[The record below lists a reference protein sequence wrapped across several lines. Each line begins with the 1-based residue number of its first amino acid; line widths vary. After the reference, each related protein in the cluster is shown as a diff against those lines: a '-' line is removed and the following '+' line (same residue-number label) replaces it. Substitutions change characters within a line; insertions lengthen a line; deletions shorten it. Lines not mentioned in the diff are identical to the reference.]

1 MNDQA
6 PVATH
11 VFPPGQSPL
20 ERLPDEIKLRI
31 GCCLKESPP
40 VQVDARGGDLWIA
53 YSNNAI
59 PQQYWTETNA
69 MSENLEYRED
79 YDPMLA
85 LASTST
91 RLCNVFFNE
100 YSKKYGLQDTLCRS
114 IDKGYVNLVHRAV
127 EEGADM
133 NQMGTK
139 PEYRRTPPLRLAVN
153 AAQLP
158 VILYLLRRGVE
169 KADELVMDILRDPH
183 YQRLADQISDQELAV
198 YINNNCRCTFLP
210 MVLAAALGGYAS
222 KPTSCLPLEAQKALT
237 PTGRHLWFIL
247 RTCMKCQW
255 GCDCGAE
262 EDGECP
268 MRLISLLQRY
278 GAKWMACEA
287 VESAL
292 PAEDLFMVIRY
303 RYPGS
308 HSFSNYHYNTVG
320 MLQTGHDTYPDT
332 PRRGAADFARFQP
345 TTPRTDTEHSDPSL
359 VKPSVAGAMDP
370 SLLRNKAYQ
379 RDHCLPFIT
388 AILEHGVFAEEGDLA
403 HAMNLASNPA
413 SAAMSIPIVRVLLKY
428 GTKANEPG
436 AMETAMRLACMETTK
451 DAAVVFVSLLL
462 EYGASPSA
470 RELQDEIQ
478 GAAEKWWIQAAWKS
492 SGVFHQILRLL
503 EEHGLDSHI
512 AGGILAVLGL
522 YHSPLTEGDDVQ
534 DDM

>member
-31 GCCLKESPP
+31 GCCLKDSPP
-40 VQVDARGGDLWIA
+40 VQVDARDGNIWIA
-53 YSNNAI
+53 YNNNAV
-59 PQQYWTETNA
+59 PQQSWTETDV
-69 MSENLEYRED
+69 MSEDLDHRED
-79 YDPMLA
+79 YDSILA

-100 YSKKYGLQDTLCRS
+100 YSKKHGLQNTLCRS
-114 IDKGYVNLVHRAV
+114 IDKGYINLVHRAV

-139 PEYRRTPPLRLAVN
+139 LEYRRTPLRLAVEV
-153 AAQLP
+153 AQLP
-158 VILYLLRRGVE
+158 VVLYLLRRGVD
-169 KADELVMDILRDPH
+169 KADELVMGILRDPL
-183 YQRLADQISDQELAV
+183 YQRVADQISDQEVAV
-198 YINNNCRCTFLP
+198 HIKNNCRCTFLP
-210 MVLAAALGGYAS
+210 MLLAAALSGYTS
-222 KPTSCLPLEAQKALT
+222 KFTSRLPFETQKALT

-255 GCDCGAE
+255 ECGCGAN

-278 GAKWMACEA
+278 GAKWTPCEA
-287 VESAL
+287 VEFAL
-292 PAEDLFMVIRY
+292 PADDFCMVIGQQSPGSQSINIY
-303 RYPGS
+303 RY
-308 HSFSNYHYNTVG
+308 SNGG
-320 MLQTGHDTYPDT
+320 MLQTGHDAYSDT
-332 PRRGAADFARFQP
+332 PRRGAADFARFKP
-345 TTPRTDTEHSDPSL
+345 TPPRTKTGYSDPSL

-388 AILEHGVFAEEGDLA
+388 ALLEHGVSTEEGDLA

-413 SAAMSIPIVRVLLKY
+413 SAAMSIPVVRVLLKY
-428 GTKANEPG
+428 GTKADEPG

-451 DAAVVFVSLLL
+451 DAAMAFVSLLL

-478 GAAEKWWIQAAWKS
+478 GAAEKWWIQAAWQS

-512 AGGILAVLGL
+512 AGGILAILGL
-522 YHSPLTEGDDVQ
+522 YHSPLTEGDDAQ